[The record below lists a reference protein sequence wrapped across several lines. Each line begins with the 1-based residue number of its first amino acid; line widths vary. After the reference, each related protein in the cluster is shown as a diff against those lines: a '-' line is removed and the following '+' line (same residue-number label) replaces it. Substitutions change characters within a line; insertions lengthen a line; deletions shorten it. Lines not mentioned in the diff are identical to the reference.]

1 MILYY
6 FYCCYWLLRKMVT
19 VAKGNFKFP
28 FIFLLFCY
36 ETDET
41 EKKKKIPVRALC
53 LLLINQFLYPLNLV
67 GNSATTGLSF

>member
-1 MILYY
+1 
-6 FYCCYWLLRKMVT
+6 MVT

-28 FIFLLFCY
+28 LYFYYFCY

-41 EKKKKIPVRALC
+41 ERKKKDTIRALC

-67 GNSATTGLSF
+67 GNSATTGVSF